1 MSPLKDM
8 EWWNCS
14 STNISTSPL
23 QSYWKANE
31 EQRLPEARLTVHNL
45 ASAGMVVITSGS
57 PKPSAALT
65 NWIKLHWWETSCI
78 PLWTPCS
85 AGLGRNSRLIIPVP
99 CISWSWGRAKQG
111 QAEVGA
117 QAGAGQGRAEPR
129 HAGSS
134 SICCLQMTH
143 IWQLSPRPCQE
154 EMSCGSNRWRFSFWG
169 SLSQLFFI
177 LFYLLDF
184 KFSFR
189 LRNVWVPC
197 QQRRDL
203 CSVQIIVCL
212 CLAQNPSYN
221 IFLTN

>member
-1 MSPLKDM
+1 M
-8 EWWNCS
+8 ED
-14 STNISTSPL
+14 
-23 QSYWKANE
+23 
-31 EQRLPEARLTVHNL
+31 
-45 ASAGMVVITSGS
+45 
-57 PKPSAALT
+57 
-65 NWIKLHWWETSCI
+65 KLHP
-78 PLWTPCS
+78 PLDTTLRWAWQEFQADNPHAVHCVELRQRPSRGGCS
-85 AGLGRNSRLIIPVP
+85 GWSRAGG
-99 CISWSWGRAKQG
+99 W
-111 QAEVGA
+111 
-117 QAGAGQGRAEPR
+117 AGPR

-203 CSVQIIVCL
+203 CAVQIIVCL

>member
-1 MSPLKDM
+1 MFPLKDM

-14 STNISTSPL
+14 SINISTSPL

-31 EQRLPEARLTVHNL
+31 KQRLPEPRLTVHNL
-45 ASAGMVVITSGS
+45 ASARMVVIGSGS

-65 NWIKLHWWETSCI
+65 NWIKLHWWKTSCI
-78 PLWTPCS
+78 PLWTPRS
-85 AGLGRNSRLIIPVP
+85 AGLGRNSRLIIPVL
-99 CISWSWGRAKQG
+99 CTAWSWGRG

-117 QAGAGQGRAEPR
+117 QAGAGQGGEQGLGTQGAAASAASRWHTSDSYLPV
-129 HAGSS
+129 HAKRKWAVVQTAGGFPFGA
-134 SICCLQMTH
+134 
-143 IWQLSPRPCQE
+143 LSH
-154 EMSCGSNRWRFSFWG
+154 SF
-169 SLSQLFFI
+169 F

-203 CSVQIIVCL
+203 CAVQIIVCL